1 VSAPTSPVEICNLA
15 LDFLGQPSIADIEAP
30 STAAEGICARHY
42 DQVRRQ
48 LLREWVW
55 NFAKKRVTIF
65 RSGTPAFD
73 FADQYALPNDFV
85 RFLSAGGDREIDQ
98 GLDYDIEGRNLLTN
112 SGGAASIG
120 LRYIYD
126 VKDPQQMD
134 AAFINLLA
142 LALAL
147 KIGYKFT
154 LKKGLVEQ
162 LSAQYAADLPKGI
175 SIDGQERP
183 PRRIQ
188 RSKYHRARLIG
199 STGNVA
205 DAYTVL
211 D

>member
-1 VSAPTSPVEICNLA
+1 MAN
-15 LDFLGQPSIADIEAP
+15 IEAP
-30 STAAEGICARHY
+30 TTPAEGVCARHY

-73 FADQYALPNDFV
+73 FADQYPLPNDFI
-85 RFLSAGGDREIDQ
+85 RFLSVGGTREVDQ
-98 GLDYDIEGRNLLTN
+98 GRDYDIEGRNLLMN
-112 SGGAASIG
+112 NGGAASIG

-126 VKDPQQMD
+126 VKDPQQFD

-142 LALAL
+142 LALSL
-147 KIGYKFT
+147 KIAYKFT

-183 PRRIQ
+183 PIRVQ
-188 RSKYHRARLIG
+188 RSKYLRARQIG